1 VRGCVARGASAE
13 ARPADVR
20 DRVAM
25 ARALA
30 QPADAPPIDLLI
42 ANAGVSAGML
52 GAPLHTH
59 THTHTWAWMN
69 KERERERERER
80 QEHSFQPTYVRVC
93 ARRLAD
99 LISLCLSLSLMT
111 GEECTAEDRARGVF
125 ATNVDGV
132 FNSLFPLVETMR
144 TRRSG
149 QIAVVSS
156 LSGTPPMRTHIS
168 TLSCTC
174 TLACTYTSAVH

>member
-25 ARALA
+25 ARALT

-59 THTHTWAWMN
+59 THTWAWMN
-69 KERERERERER
+69 KERERERER
-80 QEHSFQPTYVRVC
+80 QEHSFLPTYVRVC
-93 ARRLAD
+93 ASRLAD
-99 LISLCLSLSLMT
+99 PISLCLSLSLSLSLMT